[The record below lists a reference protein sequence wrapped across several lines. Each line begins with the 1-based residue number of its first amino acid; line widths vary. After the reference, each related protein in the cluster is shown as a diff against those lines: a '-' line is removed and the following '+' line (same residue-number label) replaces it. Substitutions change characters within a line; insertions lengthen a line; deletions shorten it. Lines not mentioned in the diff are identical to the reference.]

1 MPSFGGGAGAPF
13 VPVPDPPYDYMPEW
27 CTGALSLTKYAQ
39 QYIGYE
45 CGFWGVSRDT
55 EASSVIWTLFQRQE
69 LARALCEAQEEIE
82 QVAGFFLEP
91 KWVENE
97 VHPCSPTGN
106 YVLTWNHVIEGG
118 VPVVDAIDAGAV
130 VNHAADPA
138 VIGPLA
144 TTATDTAEIKVYY
157 PNTKQEIIP
166 SNIVIAGGFVT
177 IYIPRCRLVDMN
189 TVDNPEEGLDYNTP
203 ANFQTTVD
211 VYHVYTDTTDA
222 GEFLQRTIGTC
233 PPDTLALCMD
243 IKDAEISHVLAYQTG
258 TVSAACRVSKVDQAR
273 VNYVSGLS
281 YLDRIADL
289 AVVRLAHSKMPGE
302 PCGYDRIKAMW
313 RSDNTIPIVLSV
325 ERLECP
331 FGVSNGAWMAWKF
344 AGSISEDRMSVF

>member
-27 CTGALSLTKYAQ
+27 CTGALSLAKYAQ
-39 QYIGYE
+39 QYVGYE

-55 EASSVIWTLFQRQE
+55 EPTSVIWTLFQRQE

-97 VHPCSPTGN
+97 VHPCSPTAN

-118 VPVVDAIDAGAV
+118 VPVVVEIVSGTA

-138 VIGPLA
+138 VIGPIA
-144 TTATDTAEIKVYY
+144 TTVTDPAEIKIYY
-157 PNTKQEIIP
+157 PNTKQEITP
-166 SNIVIAGGFVT
+166 LTVSIVGGNVT
-177 IYIPRCRLVDMN
+177 ITVPRCRLVDMDN
-189 TVDNPEEGLDYNTP
+189 VNNPEEGLDYTDL
-203 ANFQTTVD
+203 AVFQTTVD
-211 VYHVYTDTTDA
+211 VYRIYTDTADP
-222 GEFLQRTIGTC
+222 GEFLQRTVGNC
-233 PPDTLALCMD
+233 SPDTLALCMEV
-243 IKDAEISHVLAYQTG
+243 KDPEIGHVLAYQTG

-273 VNYVSGLS
+273 INYASGLS

-302 PCGYDRIKAMW
+302 PCGYDRIKEMW
-313 RSDNTIPIVLSV
+313 RCDNSIPVVLSV
-325 ERLECP
+325 ERLECS

-344 AGSISEDRMSVF
+344 AGSISEDRLSVF